1 MTEFNNTSDAA
12 PIQPPAIKVA
22 SLGIK
27 YFLNYEKEKTSG
39 RHPLAFLRRRRRKE
53 FWALKDINFET
64 RKGEIFGIIGA
75 NGAGKS
81 TLLKIIAGIIPST
94 DGEVVVNGTLAPFIE
109 LGAAIN
115 PELTGAENI
124 YMTGSIYKIPRKEID
139 LNFDPIVDFSEL
151 RNFIHTPVKN
161 YSSGMFVR
169 LAFSTILFFNP
180 DIVLIDEVF
189 AVGDEAFQQ
198 KSFEKMVAFRQA
210 GASIVIVS
218 HDSNLLSQI
227 CDRILVLDRGTT
239 AFLGPTQE
247 AVDFYHKLIRRGG
260 GMETD
265 QRLEEAPEKAEAA
278 SDARRWGN
286 KQVVITSVEFVSE
299 DGRVKDA
306 FRQGDYFE
314 ARISYESHLT
324 KASPVFGVAFAT
336 IYKLL
341 IYGPNT
347 LEAGLSEK
355 IGKKGKVRFIVPE
368 LPLIEGDYLFSASA
382 YDWTLQTAYDHH
394 ELMYHFRVL
403 RRGIREFGCVK
414 LDCRWDVESD

>member
-1 MTEFNNTSDAA
+1 MTEFNNKSNAA
-12 PIQPPAIKVA
+12 PIQPPAITV
-22 SLGIK
+22 SSVGIR
-27 YFLNYEKEKTSG
+27 YFLNCEQEKTGG
-39 RHPLAFLRRRRRKE
+39 RRSFAFLRRRRRRE
-53 FWALKDINFET
+53 FWALKDISFEART
-64 RKGEIFGIIGA
+64 GEIFGIIGA

-94 DGEVVVNGTLAPFIE
+94 EGEVAVNGTLAPLIE

-124 YMTGSIYKIPRKEID
+124 YMTGSIYKISRREID
-139 LNFDPIVDFSEL
+139 RNFDRIVDFSEL

-169 LAFSTILFFNP
+169 LAFSAILFFKP

-189 AVGDEAFQQ
+189 AVGDEAFQR

-218 HDSNLLSQI
+218 HDSNLLKQI

-247 AVDFYHKLIRRGG
+247 AVDYYHGLIWKSRG
-260 GMETD
+260 MDTD
-265 QRLEEAPEKAEAA
+265 QRLEGTAGDTDAVA
-278 SDARRWGN
+278 SARRWGD
-286 KQVVITSVEFVSE
+286 KQVVITSVAFVDQ
-299 DGRVKDA
+299 DGRVKKA
-306 FRQGDYFE
+306 FSQGDYFE
-314 ARISYESHLT
+314 ARISYESRLT
-324 KASPVFGVAFAT
+324 KTAPVFGVAIAT

-347 LEAGLSEK
+347 LEAGLSDK
-355 IGKKGKVRFIVPE
+355 IGRKGTLRFIVPE
-368 LPLIEGDYLFSASA
+368 LPLIDGDYLFSASA
-382 YDWTLQTAYDHH
+382 YDWTLQSAYDHH

-403 RRGIREFGCVK
+403 KRGGREFGCVK
-414 LDCRWDVESD
+414 LDCRWGVESG

>member
-1 MTEFNNTSDAA
+1 MSDAA
-12 PIQPPAIKVA
+12 RTVQPAITV
-22 SLGIK
+22 SSVGIK
-27 YFLNYEKEKTSG
+27 YFLNYEQEKTSG
-39 RHPLAFLRRRRRKE
+39 RHPFAFLKRRRRRA
-53 FWALKDINFET
+53 FWALKDISFET

-94 DGEVVVNGTLAPFIE
+94 EGDVAVNGTLAPFIE

-124 YMTGSIYKIPRKEID
+124 YMTGSIYKIPRREIA
-139 LNFDPIVDFSEL
+139 LNFDRIVDFSEL
-151 RNFIHTPVKN
+151 RNFIYTPVKN

-218 HDSNLLSQI
+218 HDSNLLNQI
-227 CDRILVLDRGTT
+227 CDRILVLDRGKT
-239 AFLGPTQE
+239 AFLGASQE
-247 AVDFYHKLIRRGG
+247 AIDFYHRLIRRGG

-265 QRLEEAPEKAEAA
+265 KRLDEPAPAASGAEA
-278 SDARRWGN
+278 DARRWGN
-286 KQVVITSVEFVSE
+286 KQVVITSVEFVDK
-299 DGRVKDA
+299 DGKVKDA
-306 FRQGDYFE
+306 FSQGEYFE

-324 KASPVFGVAFAT
+324 KTAPVFGVAIAT
-336 IYKLL
+336 LYKLL

-347 LEAGLSEK
+347 LEANLSEK
-355 IGKKGKVRFIVPE
+355 IGKKGAVRFIVPE
-368 LPLIEGDYLFSASA
+368 LPLIEGDYLFSAAA

-403 RRGIREFGCVK
+403 RRGGREFGCVK